1 MTAHPARGR
10 DAPPYHRRVGAAP
23 SHRPLPGPW
32 SRRLSARSL
41 AALATLGARPEGSE
55 DEQVRSGTLVLAS
68 VLIAIVAVVWVVTYA
83 AYGHLLSAAIPAAYQ
98 VITAVGLVVLA
109 RTHRFEV
116 FRRTQFLAFLVLPAL
131 LQASLGGFVASS
143 GMVLWSIFTPM
154 AALALLGTRGSIPW
168 LATYFAELVVLAVL
182 DPWLSQHPAD
192 LPTGFVTAF
201 FVLNVVGVTLC
212 TYVMLAYF
220 VEQRARAHR
229 ELEAERE
236 RSERLLLNVLPEPIA
251 ARLKRESGVIAEH
264 FDSVS
269 VLFADLVGFTAQ
281 SVVMAPREL
290 VALLDQIF
298 SAFDRIVDTEG
309 LEKIK
314 TIGDAYMAA
323 GGLPE
328 PRQGHLE
335 AAARAALA
343 MRAEIADLAQRGG
356 HPWLAVRIGIDAG
369 PAVAGVIGRRKFI
382 YDLWGDT
389 VNTASRME
397 SHGLPGEVQ
406 VTERVATA
414 LEDSFTLRPRG
425 VVDVKGKGPMRTF
438 LLTGPCVPPHP
449 DAVHTESA
457 REASVDSASVDPAA
471 SRAEDLRP

>member
-1 MTAHPARGR
+1 VLTALTALG
-10 DAPPYHRRVGAAP
+10 
-23 SHRPLPGPW
+23 SRPDGP
-32 SRRLSARSL
+32 
-41 AALATLGARPEGSE
+41 E
-55 DEQVRSGTLVLAS
+55 DEQVRSGTLILAS
-68 VLIAIVAVVWVVTYA
+68 VLISLVSFVWVTTYLVHG
-83 AYGHLLSAAIPAAYQ
+83 YPLSAAIPASYQ
-98 VITAVGLVVLA
+98 LITAAGLVLLA
-109 RTHRFEV
+109 HNHRFEL
-116 FRRTQFLAFLVLPAL
+116 FRRTQFVVFLVLPAL

-143 GMVLWSIFTPM
+143 GMSLWSIFTPL
-154 AALALLGTRGSIPW
+154 AALALLGTRRSVPW
-168 LATYFAELVVLAVL
+168 LVAYFSLLVVLAVL
-182 DPWLSQHPAD
+182 DPWLSQHPAA
-192 LPTGFVTAF
+192 LPAGFVTAF

-220 VEQRARAHR
+220 VEQRARAHQA
-229 ELEAERE
+229 LAAEQE

-264 FDSVS
+264 YDSVS
-269 VLFADLVGFTAQ
+269 VVFADLVGFTER

-298 SAFDRIVDTEG
+298 SAFDRVVDAEG

-328 PRQGHLE
+328 PRPGHLE

-343 MRAEIADLAQRGG
+343 MRAEIADLAHRGG

-397 SHGLPGEVQ
+397 SHGLPGQIQ
-406 VTERVATA
+406 VTERVAAA
-414 LEDSFTLRPRG
+414 LSGSFDLRPRG

-438 LLTGPCVPPHP
+438 LLTGPRRPASPQRPV
-449 DAVHTESA
+449 DAAAA
-457 REASVDSASVDPAA
+457 RPLDGGVDGVEAATVV
-471 SRAEDLRP
+471 REDLRP

>member
-1 MTAHPARGR
+1 MARPR
-10 DAPPYHRRVGAAP
+10 AV
-23 SHRPLPGPW
+23 
-32 SRRLSARSL
+32 L
-41 AALATLGARPEGSE
+41 AALTALGSTPDGSD
-55 DEQVRSGTLVLAS
+55 DEQVRSGTLILAS
-68 VLIAIVAVVWVVTYA
+68 VLISLVSFVWVTTYLV
-83 AYGHLLSAAIPAAYQ
+83 YGYPLSAAIPAAYQ
-98 VITAVGLVVLA
+98 VITVLGLVVLA
-109 RTHRFEV
+109 HNHRFEL
-116 FRRTQFLAFLVLPAL
+116 FRKTQFVVFLVLPAL

-143 GMVLWSIFTPM
+143 GMSLWSIFTPL
-154 AALALLGTRGSIPW
+154 AALALLGTRRSVPW
-168 LATYFAELVVLAVL
+168 LVAYFTLLVLLAVL
-182 DPWLSQHPAD
+182 DPWLSQHPAE
-192 LPTGFVTAF
+192 LPAGFVTAF

-220 VEQRARAHR
+220 VEQRARAHQA
-229 ELEAERE
+229 LEAEQE

-264 FDSVS
+264 YDSVS
-269 VLFADLVGFTAQ
+269 VLFADLVGFTAR
-281 SVVMAPREL
+281 SLVMAPRDL

-298 SAFDRIVDTEG
+298 SAFDRVADAEG

-328 PRQGHLE
+328 PRPGHLE

-397 SHGLPGEVQ
+397 SHGLPGQIQ
-406 VTERVATA
+406 VTERVADA
-414 LEDSFTLRPRG
+414 LEGSFELRPRG

-438 LLTGPCVPPHP
+438 LLAGPRRPLPAGAP
-449 DAVHTESA
+449 GDSAVDTAAGSA
-457 REASVDSASVDPAA
+457 ADEAGAGSASVDPATA
-471 SRAEDLRP
+471 GVEDLRP